1 MASSPQHPAVLLAAT
16 QGHGVVRSQDG
27 GKSWKSVISGVDN
40 AWTVRFDLHQSAV
53 AYAGTQTAGFWRST
67 DEGQTWTA
75 QNQGLDLDVRSID
88 ASGDLFVAGTARGVF
103 ASRDAGKSWQSL
115 GLTGLD
121 IAAVAIVPRPSGL
134 RILAGADNGASNG
147 YLLKADDLSG
157 SWSFVHGSLP
167 SDATIS
173 ALAVAPGPAGATP
186 AIMAGTSDGLARS
199 DDGGSTWNVVSGLPQ
214 TDFNTVL
221 YNPNSSDQVYA
232 GSDGDQGQGGIF
244 RSLDKGSTWSPL
256 GFGLPTHPRITAL
269 GIASLSPLQVLC
281 AIWNPTA
288 GSAAVFQV
296 SDASATGS
304 NGSRATST
312 PSASARPTAPAASA
326 APGVGVRPARGQS
339 PLARNLGLALALL
352 ALVAVLAVWRW
363 RLRRADARGFR
374 R

>member
-1 MASSPQHPAVLLAAT
+1 
-16 QGHGVVRSQDG
+16 
-27 GKSWKSVISGVDN
+27 
-40 AWTVRFDLHQSAV
+40 
-53 AYAGTQTAGFWRST
+53 
-67 DEGQTWTA
+67 
-75 QNQGLDLDVRSID
+75 
-88 ASGDLFVAGTARGVF
+88 
-103 ASRDAGKSWQSL
+103 
-115 GLTGLD
+115 
-121 IAAVAIVPRPSGL
+121 
-134 RILAGADNGASNG
+134 
-147 YLLKADDLSG
+147 
-157 SWSFVHGSLP
+157 
-167 SDATIS
+167 
-173 ALAVAPGPAGATP
+173 
-186 AIMAGTSDGLARS
+186 
-199 DDGGSTWNVVSGLPQ
+199 
-214 TDFNTVL
+214 VL

-269 GIASLSPLQVLC
+269 GIVSLSPLQVLC